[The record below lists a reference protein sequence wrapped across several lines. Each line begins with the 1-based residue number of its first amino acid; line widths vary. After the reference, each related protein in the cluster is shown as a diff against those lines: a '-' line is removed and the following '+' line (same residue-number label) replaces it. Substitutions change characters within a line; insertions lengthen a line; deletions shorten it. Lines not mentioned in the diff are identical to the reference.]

1 MNRSQRYLR
10 FLIHGYQLTNHFFH
24 NADDQDEAA
33 INKRHDIYYDDKT
46 GTLAAA
52 HYFKALAEK
61 GETKYIVLN
70 GQGTI
75 DSIKETLIKELG
87 LN

>member
-1 MNRSQRYLR
+1 MATPAGSVAASSRPVLTIRTKPRSTSAMT
-10 FLIHGYQLTNHFFH
+10 FN
-24 NADDQDEAA
+24 
-33 INKRHDIYYDDKT
+33 YDDKT
-46 GTLAAA
+46 GTLAAS